1 MAGPNVFR
9 GRDQYT
15 RKEDNFVATALAAA
29 TALKPNSITLAASKL
44 VRSWSQTGLKLV
56 ADQLRTSFEP
66 DSVMEFGFLPR
77 ELC

>member
-9 GRDQYT
+9 GRDQYRPT

-29 TALKPNSITLAASKL
+29 AAALKPNSITLAASKL

-56 ADQLRTSFEP
+56 AD
-66 DSVMEFGFLPR
+66 
-77 ELC
+77 